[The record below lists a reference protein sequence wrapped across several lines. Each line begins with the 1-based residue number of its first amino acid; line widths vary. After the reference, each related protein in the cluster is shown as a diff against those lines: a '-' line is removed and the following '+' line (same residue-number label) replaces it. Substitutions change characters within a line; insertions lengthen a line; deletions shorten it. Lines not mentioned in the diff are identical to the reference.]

1 MQRLVGLI
9 SDDFVNIT
17 LGFEPQPPQAKT
29 SLFEERKYME
39 LRHLRYFVAVA
50 QEKSFNKAAERLFIS
65 QPPLS
70 RQIKQLEEE
79 IGVLLID
86 RDNRPLKLTEAG
98 EFFYGHALQI
108 LAQSDN
114 LRAMTTRKGSFD
126 NTLSIG
132 FVASILYGILPKVI
146 ARFRQV
152 YPNIEIKLYELNSWQ
167 QMQALTEGK
176 IDVGFGR
183 LLFEDASTRR
193 ILLRQEGLVVAAPIN
208 HRLVQDQRTSIN
220 LVDLVNE
227 DLLLY
232 PAAPRP
238 SFIDYVLELFET
250 RKLKVNYFTEVREL
264 HVALGLVAAGEGLT
278 IVPKTLQHLRTQEIC
293 YIPFESNTLTSPVI
307 MNVRHLDKSELLKTL
322 LEVTYQIYDEEGF
335 DYQREEI

>member
-1 MQRLVGLI
+1 
-9 SDDFVNIT
+9 
-17 LGFEPQPPQAKT
+17 
-29 SLFEERKYME
+29 ME

-50 QEKSFNKAAERLFIS
+50 EEKSFNKAAERLFIS

-79 IGVLLID
+79 IEVLLID

-98 EFFYGHALQI
+98 KFFYEHAIQI

-114 LRAMTTRKGSFD
+114 LRAMTTRKGNFNNS
-126 NTLSIG
+126 LSIG
-132 FVASILYGILPKVI
+132 FVASILYGVLPKVI
-146 ARFRQV
+146 ARFRKI

-167 QMQALTEGK
+167 QMQSLTEGK

-193 ILLRQEGLVVAAPIN
+193 IVLRQESLVVAAPIN
-208 HRLVQDQRTSIN
+208 NRIVQERRDSVN
-220 LVDLVNE
+220 LIDLVNE
-227 DLLLY
+227 NLLLY

-238 SFIDYVLELFET
+238 SFIDYVLELFES
-250 RKLKVNYFTEVREL
+250 RNLKVKYYTEVREL
-264 HVALGLVAAGEGLT
+264 HIALGLVAAGEGIT
-278 IVPKTLQHLRTQEIC
+278 IVPKTLQHLRNQEIS
-293 YIPFESNTLTSPVI
+293 YIPFENNALTSPVI
-307 MNVRHLDKSELLKTL
+307 MNIRHFDKSELLMTL

-335 DYQREEI
+335 EYVCEKI

>member
-1 MQRLVGLI
+1 
-9 SDDFVNIT
+9 
-17 LGFEPQPPQAKT
+17 
-29 SLFEERKYME
+29 ME

-50 QEKSFNKAAERLFIS
+50 EEKSFNKAAERLFIS

-79 IGVLLID
+79 IEVLLID

-98 EFFYGHALQI
+98 QFFYEHAIQI

-114 LRAMTTRKGSFD
+114 LRAMTTRKGSF
-126 NTLSIG
+126 NNSLSIG
-132 FVASILYGILPKVI
+132 FVASILYGVLPKVI
-146 ARFRQV
+146 ARFRKI

-167 QMQALTEGK
+167 QMQSLTEGK

-193 ILLRQEGLVVAAPIN
+193 IVLRQESLVVAAPIN
-208 HRLVQDQRTSIN
+208 NHIVQERRDSVN
-220 LVDLVNE
+220 LIDLVNE
-227 DLLLY
+227 NLLLY

-250 RKLKVNYFTEVREL
+250 RNLKVKYYTEVREL
-264 HVALGLVAAGEGLT
+264 HIALGLVAAGEGIT
-278 IVPKTLQHLRTQEIC
+278 IVPKTLQHLRNQEIS
-293 YIPFESNTLTSPVI
+293 YIPFENNALTSPVI
-307 MNVRHLDKSELLKTL
+307 MNIRHFDKSELLMTL

-335 DYQREEI
+335 EYVCEKI

>member
-1 MQRLVGLI
+1 
-9 SDDFVNIT
+9 
-17 LGFEPQPPQAKT
+17 
-29 SLFEERKYME
+29 ME

-50 QEKSFNKAAERLFIS
+50 EEKSFNKAAERLFIS

-79 IGVLLID
+79 IEVLLID

-98 EFFYGHALQI
+98 QFFYEHAIQI

-114 LRAMTTRKGSFD
+114 LQAMTTRKGSF
-126 NTLSIG
+126 NNSLSIG
-132 FVASILYGILPKVI
+132 FVASILYGVLPKVI
-146 ARFRQV
+146 ARFRKI

-167 QMQALTEGK
+167 QMQSLTEGK

-193 ILLRQEGLVVAAPIN
+193 IVLRQESLVVAAPIN
-208 HRLVQDQRTSIN
+208 NRIVQERRDSVN
-220 LVDLVNE
+220 LIDLVNE
-227 DLLLY
+227 NLLLY

-250 RKLKVNYFTEVREL
+250 RNLKVKYYTEVREL
-264 HVALGLVAAGEGLT
+264 HIALGLVAAGEGIT
-278 IVPKTLQHLRTQEIC
+278 IVPKTLQHLRNQEIS
-293 YIPFESNTLTSPVI
+293 YIPFENNALTSPVI
-307 MNVRHLDKSELLKTL
+307 MNIRHFDKSELLMTL

-335 DYQREEI
+335 EYVCEKI